1 VATPATYESQKRLNW
16 KLTDPI
22 RVRDPIRQVQK
33 WLDLARAAGVKEPTA
48 MTLATTTADGKPS
61 ARVVL
66 LKGID
71 HRGFIFYTNYLSR
84 KGRELA
90 GNPRAALVLYWP
102 ALDRQVRVTGRVS
115 KLSAAESDEY
125 FNSRPAGSRFSAA
138 VSPQSSVIQSRAA
151 LERRLAKLKV
161 EYPDAAPPRPKHWGG
176 YVVRPTEIEFWQQ
189 GENRLH
195 HRLRYRSRG
204 LRGGV
209 RSWNVEQLAP

>member
-1 VATPATYESQKRLNW
+1 MT
-16 KLTDPI
+16 
-22 RVRDPIRQVQK
+22 DPIRQVQK
-33 WLDLARAAGVKEPTA
+33 WLDLARAAGIKEPTA

-71 HRGFIFYTNYLSR
+71 HRGFVFYTNYLSR

-90 GNPRAALVLYWP
+90 KNPRAALVLYWP
-102 ALDRQVRVTGRVS
+102 ALDRQIRVTGRVS
-115 KLSAAESDEY
+115 KLSATESDEY

-138 VSPQSSVIQSRAA
+138 VSPQSSVIESRAV
-151 LERRLAKLKV
+151 LERKLAKLKA

-176 YVVRPTEIEFWQQ
+176 YVVCPTEIEFWQQ

-195 HRLRYRSRG
+195 DRLRYRRRRNG
-204 LRGGV
+204 
-209 RSWNVEQLAP
+209 SWNVDQLAP

>member
-1 VATPATYESQKRLNW
+1 MT
-16 KLTDPI
+16 
-22 RVRDPIRQVQK
+22 DPIRQVQK
-33 WLDLARAAGVKEPTA
+33 WLDLARAAGLKEPTA
-48 MTLATTTADGKPS
+48 MTLATTTAAGHPS
-61 ARVVL
+61 ARIVL

-90 GNPRAALVLYWP
+90 KNPRAALVLYWP

-125 FNSRPAGSRFSAA
+125 FNSRPVGSRFSAA
-138 VSPQSSVIQSRAA
+138 VSPQSSVIQSRAV
-151 LERRLAKLKV
+151 LERKLAKLKA

-195 HRLRYRSRG
+195 HRLRY
-204 LRGGV
+204 LRGREG
-209 RSWNVEQLAP
+209 SWNAARLAP